1 MKETFSILGDCGG
14 AGGGGGGGGGA
25 GISVKSAGGGGG
37 GTGLLLS
44 CAKAAVVIIPVAST
58 MIIFFITIVFPEM
71 PAPELSIK
79 KDPPGGG
86 TFQQLVLGKQ
96 LFHVLKQIVCAV
108 NKT

>member
-1 MKETFSILGDCGG
+1 MKETFSILGGCGG

-44 CAKAAVVIIPVAST
+44 CAMAAVVIIPVAST

-96 LFHVLKQIVCAV
+96 LFLRLKADCLCS
-108 NKT
+108 